1 MNPTPTKAGA
11 CFHPRKPGS
20 KESLLKIVTAEEMRQ
35 IDKKATE
42 RYGIPAIILMEN
54 AAISSAF
61 VVLKVLKVGQGNVVL
76 FCGQGNNGGDGFACA
91 RHLINHAVKVKV
103 YFPGRERKLSK
114 EAKINYGI
122 LRRMGQKILRPK
134 LPSLKK
140 ELNNTD
146 LIIDALLGIGLK
158 DKVREPVYSL
168 IELINGSKKPVL
180 SLDIPSGLD
189 ATSGKVHGIA
199 VKAKHTVTFGLFKRG
214 FLNPQALTYT
224 GRVTVG
230 DISLPRRLLY

>member
-1 MNPTPTKAGA
+1 M
-11 CFHPRKPGS
+11 
-20 KESLLKIVTAEEMRQ
+20 KIVTAEGMQQ

-61 VVLKVLKVGQGNVVL
+61 VVLKVLKVGQGNIIL

-91 RHLINHAVKVKV
+91 RHLINRGLEVKI
-103 YFPGRERKLSK
+103 YFLGKEKKLSK
-114 EAKINYGI
+114 EAKTNYKI
-122 LRRMGQKILRPK
+122 LRKMGQKILRPK
-134 LPSLKK
+134 FPSLKK

-158 DKVREPVYSL
+158 DKVREPAYSL
-168 IELINGSKKPVL
+168 IELINGSKKPIL

-189 ATSGKVHGIA
+189 ATSGEVRGIA
-199 VKAKHTVTFGLFKRG
+199 VKAKYTVTFGLFKRG

-224 GRVTVG
+224 GSVTVG